1 MYLRRKIDEYLKN
14 WKNDENHL
22 PLIVKG
28 ARQIGKTES
37 INEFSKIYNNVVY
50 INFALEPIYKNIVN
64 DGYDVEKV
72 IKNISVIDS
81 KWKMVP
87 NETLIIFDEI
97 QEFPDITTTLKSF
110 AIDKKYD
117 VICSGSLLG
126 INYKKIHSISL
137 GYKSEYEMY
146 SMDFEE
152 FLWAVG
158 IDDNN
163 INEMFNHLTSM
174 IPFSEIEMNRY
185 MDLFIDYVII
195 GGMPN
200 VVKNYV
206 ANKNFQG
213 ISELQKDIINGY
225 KDDARKYIE
234 GLDQTRI
241 INTFNSIPVQL
252 AKDNKKFQY
261 SKISSNARSREYI
274 GVIEWLNDV
283 GIINICYQ
291 MNFPELPIKGNVD
304 TSKFNVYMAATGLL
318 VTLLDEESQIDL
330 KVNKNLGVYK
340 GAIYENVVAEALKK
354 SGADLVYYK
363 REDSTLEIDF
373 FVRTQDEL
381 LPIEV
386 KSGNNKSKSLNE
398 VIINPKYENIKRGI
412 KLAYANIGYDNNIFT
427 MPCFCSFLIK
437 KWARRWKYNNYDD
450 FN

>member
-14 WKNDENHL
+14 WKNDVNHL

-50 INFALEPIYKNIVN
+50 INFALEPIYKKIVN
-64 DGYDVEKV
+64 DGYDVDKV
-72 IKNISVIDS
+72 IKNISMIDS
-81 KWKMVP
+81 KWKIAS

-110 AIDKKYD
+110 AIDKRYD

-126 INYKKIHSISL
+126 INYKKIHSIIL
-137 GYKSEYEMY
+137 VYKCEYEMY

-158 IDDNN
+158 VDDLN
-163 INEMFNHLTSM
+163 INEILEHLTSM
-174 IPFSEIEMNRY
+174 SPFSGIEMDKY
-185 MDLFIDYVII
+185 MDLFTDYVIV

-206 ANKNFQG
+206 LNKNFQG
-213 ISELQKDIINGY
+213 ISELQKDIIDGY

-234 GLDQTRI
+234 GLDQTKI
-241 INTFNSIPVQL
+241 INTFNSIPAQL

-261 SKISSNARSREYI
+261 SKISSSARSREYI

-291 MNFPELPIKGNVD
+291 MKFPELPIKGNVD
-304 TSKFNVYMAATGLL
+304 TSKFKVYLADTGLL
-318 VTLLDEESQIDL
+318 VSLLDEESQIDL

-340 GAIYENVVAEALKK
+340 GAIYENVVAEAFKK

-373 FVRTQDEL
+373 FVRTQKEL
-381 LPIEV
+381 LPVEV

-398 VIINPKYENIKRGI
+398 VISNTRYDNIKRGI
-412 KLAYANIGYDNNIFT
+412 KLANANVGYKNNVFT
-427 MPCFCSFLIK
+427 IPYFCSFLIK
-437 KWARRWKYNNYDD
+437 KWVRDL
-450 FN
+450 

>member
-1 MYLRRKIDEYLKN
+1 MYLKRKIDSFLQN

-37 INEFSKIYNNVVY
+37 INEFSKKYKNVVY
-50 INFALEPIYKNIVN
+50 INFALEPIYKMVVN
-64 DGYDVEKV
+64 DGYDVDKV
-72 IKNISVIDS
+72 VKNISAIDS
-81 KWKMVP
+81 KWKLIP

-97 QEFPDITTTLKSF
+97 QDFPDITTTLKSF
-110 AIDKKYD
+110 AIDKRYD

-152 FLWAVG
+152 FLWALG
-158 IDDNN
+158 ISESIIDD
-163 INEMFNHLTSM
+163 MFHHMTDL
-174 IPFSEIEMNRY
+174 IPFSKIEMNKY
-185 MDLFIDYVII
+185 MDLFTDYVIV

-206 ANKNFQG
+206 LNKNFQG
-213 ISELQKDIINGY
+213 ISELQKDIVDGY

-234 GLDQTRI
+234 GLDQTKI

-252 AKDNKKFQY
+252 ATDNKKFQY
-261 SKISSNARSREYI
+261 SKISTNARAREYL

-291 MNFPELPIKGNVD
+291 MNFPELPIKGNID
-304 TSKFNVYMAATGLL
+304 SSKFKVYMADTGLL
-318 VTLLDEESQIDL
+318 VSLLDEETQIDL

-340 GAIYENVVAEALKK
+340 GAIFENVVAEALKK
-354 SGADLVYYK
+354 SNIELVYYK
-363 REDSTLEIDF
+363 RGDSTLEIDF
-373 FVRTQDEL
+373 FVRTQNEL
-381 LPIEV
+381 MSIEV

-398 VIINPKYENIKRGI
+398 VITNPKYDNIKRGI
-412 KLAYANIGYDNNIFT
+412 KLAYANVGYENNIFT
-427 MPCFCSFLIK
+427 IPYFCSFLIK
-437 KWARRWKYNNYDD
+437 RWVGGLV
-450 FN
+450 

>member
-14 WKNDENHL
+14 WKNDANRL

-37 INEFSKIYNNVVY
+37 IIKFSKIYNNVVY

-64 DGYDVEKV
+64 DGYDVDKV
-72 IKNISVIDS
+72 IKNISMIDS

-137 GYKSEYEMY
+137 GYKREYEMY
-146 SMDFEE
+146 SLDFEE
-152 FLWAVG
+152 FLWAAE

-163 INEMFNHLTSM
+163 VNEMFNHLM
-174 IPFSEIEMNRY
+174 NLIPFSEIEMNRY
-185 MDLFIDYVII
+185 MNLFTDYVIT

-206 ANKNFQG
+206 LNKNFQG
-213 ISELQKDIINGY
+213 ISELQKAIIDGY

-234 GLDQTRI
+234 GLDQTKI

-261 SKISSNARSREYI
+261 SKITSNARSREYI

-304 TSKFNVYMAATGLL
+304 TSKFKVYMADTGLL
-318 VTLLDEESQIDL
+318 VSLLDEESQIDL

-340 GAIYENVVAEALKK
+340 GAIYENVVAEALRK
-354 SGADLVYYK
+354 SNADLVYYK

-373 FVRTQDEL
+373 FVRTQNEL

-398 VIINPKYENIKRGI
+398 IIKNPKYDNIKRGI
-412 KLAYANIGYDNNIFT
+412 KLVYANIGYENNIFT
-427 MPCFCSFLIK
+427 IPYFCSFLIK
-437 KWARRWKYNNYDD
+437 RWGREM
-450 FN
+450 

>member
-1 MYLRRKIDEYLKN
+1 MYLKRKIDSFLQN

-37 INEFSKIYNNVVY
+37 INEFSKKYKNVVY

-64 DGYDVEKV
+64 DGYDVDKV
-72 IKNISVIDS
+72 IKNISMIDS

-137 GYKSEYEMY
+137 GYKREYEMY
-146 SMDFEE
+146 SLDFEE
-152 FLWAVG
+152 FLWAAE

-163 INEMFNHLTSM
+163 VNEMFNHLM
-174 IPFSEIEMNRY
+174 NLIPFSEIEMNRY
-185 MDLFIDYVII
+185 MNLFTDYVIT

-206 ANKNFQG
+206 LNKNFQG
-213 ISELQKDIINGY
+213 ISELQKAIIDGY

-234 GLDQTRI
+234 GLDQTKI

-261 SKISSNARSREYI
+261 SKITSNARSREYI

-304 TSKFNVYMAATGLL
+304 TSKFKVYMADTGLL
-318 VTLLDEESQIDL
+318 VSLLDEESQIDL

-340 GAIYENVVAEALKK
+340 GAIYENVVAEALRK
-354 SGADLVYYK
+354 SNADLVYYK

-373 FVRTQDEL
+373 FVRTQNEL

-398 VIINPKYENIKRGI
+398 IIKNPKYDNIKRGI
-412 KLAYANIGYDNNIFT
+412 KLVYAKIGYENNIFT
-427 MPCFCSFLIK
+427 IPYFCSFLIK
-437 KWARRWKYNNYDD
+437 RWGREM
-450 FN
+450 

>member
-14 WKNDENHL
+14 WKNDVNHL

-50 INFALEPIYKNIVN
+50 INFALEPIYKKIVN
-64 DGYDVEKV
+64 DGYDVDKV
-72 IKNISVIDS
+72 IKNISMIES
-81 KWKMVP
+81 KWKIAS

-110 AIDKKYD
+110 AIDKRYD

-137 GYKSEYEMY
+137 GYKCEYEMY

-158 IDDNN
+158 VDDLN
-163 INEMFNHLTSM
+163 INEILEHLTSM
-174 IPFSEIEMNRY
+174 SPFSEIEMDKY
-185 MDLFIDYVII
+185 MDLFTDYVIV

-206 ANKNFQG
+206 LNKNFQG
-213 ISELQKDIINGY
+213 ISELQKDIIDGY

-234 GLDQTRI
+234 GLDQTKI
-241 INTFNSIPVQL
+241 INTFNSIPAQL

-261 SKISSNARSREYI
+261 SKISSSARSREYI

-291 MNFPELPIKGNVD
+291 MKFPELPIKGNVD
-304 TSKFNVYMAATGLL
+304 TSKFKVYLADTGLL
-318 VTLLDEESQIDL
+318 VSLLDEESQIDL

-373 FVRTQDEL
+373 FVRTQNEL
-381 LPIEV
+381 LPVEV

-398 VIINPKYENIKRGI
+398 VISNTRYDNIKRGI
-412 KLAYANIGYDNNIFT
+412 KLAYANVGYKNNVFT
-427 MPCFCSFLIK
+427 IPYFCSFLIK
-437 KWARRWKYNNYDD
+437 RWVRDL
-450 FN
+450 

>member
-14 WKNDENHL
+14 WKNDVNHL

-50 INFALEPIYKNIVN
+50 INFALEPIYKKIVN
-64 DGYDVEKV
+64 DGYDVDKV
-72 IKNISVIDS
+72 TKNISMIDS
-81 KWKMVP
+81 KWKIAS

-110 AIDKKYD
+110 AIDKRYD

-137 GYKSEYEMY
+137 GYKCEYEMY
-146 SMDFEE
+146 GMDFEE

-158 IDDNN
+158 VDDLN
-163 INEMFNHLTSM
+163 INEILEHLTSM
-174 IPFSEIEMNRY
+174 SPFSEIEMDKY
-185 MDLFIDYVII
+185 MDLFTDYVIV

-206 ANKNFQG
+206 LNKNFQG
-213 ISELQKDIINGY
+213 ISELQKDIIDGY

-234 GLDQTRI
+234 GLDQTKI
-241 INTFNSIPVQL
+241 INTFNSIPAQL

-261 SKISSNARSREYI
+261 SKISSSARSREYI

-304 TSKFNVYMAATGLL
+304 TSKFKVYLADTGLL
-318 VTLLDEESQIDL
+318 VSLLDEESQIDL

-373 FVRTQDEL
+373 FVRTQNEL
-381 LPIEV
+381 LPVEV

-398 VIINPKYENIKRGI
+398 VISNTRYDNINRGI
-412 KLAYANIGYDNNIFT
+412 KLANANVGYKNNVFT
-427 MPCFCSFLIK
+427 IPYFCSFLIK
-437 KWARRWKYNNYDD
+437 KWVRDL
-450 FN
+450 

>member
-14 WKNDENHL
+14 WKNDANRL

-37 INEFSKIYNNVVY
+37 IIKFSKIYNNVVY

-64 DGYDVEKV
+64 DGYDVDKV
-72 IKNISVIDS
+72 IKNISMIDS

-137 GYKSEYEMY
+137 GYKREYEMY
-146 SMDFEE
+146 SLDFEE
-152 FLWAVG
+152 FLWAAE

-163 INEMFNHLTSM
+163 VNEMFNHLM
-174 IPFSEIEMNRY
+174 NLIPFSEIEMNRY
-185 MDLFIDYVII
+185 MNLFTDYVIT

-206 ANKNFQG
+206 LNKNFQG
-213 ISELQKDIINGY
+213 ISELQKAIIDGY

-234 GLDQTRI
+234 GLDQTKI

-261 SKISSNARSREYI
+261 SKITSNARSREYI

-304 TSKFNVYMAATGLL
+304 TSKFKVYMADTGLL
-318 VTLLDEESQIDL
+318 VSLLDEESQIDL

-340 GAIYENVVAEALKK
+340 GAIYENVVAEALRK
-354 SGADLVYYK
+354 SNADLVYYK

-373 FVRTQDEL
+373 FVRTQNEL

-398 VIINPKYENIKRGI
+398 IIKNPKYDNIKRGI
-412 KLAYANIGYDNNIFT
+412 KLVYANIGYVNNIFT
-427 MPCFCSFLIK
+427 IPYFCSFLIK
-437 KWARRWKYNNYDD
+437 RWGREM
-450 FN
+450 

>member
-1 MYLRRKIDEYLKN
+1 MYLKRKIDDFLIN

-50 INFALEPIYKNIVN
+50 INFALEPIYKMIVN
-64 DGYDVEKV
+64 DGYDVDKV
-72 IKNISVIDS
+72 VKNISVIDS
-81 KWKMVP
+81 KWKMLP

-97 QEFPDITTTLKSF
+97 QEFPDITTALKSF
-110 AIDKKYD
+110 AIDKRYD

-152 FLWAVG
+152 FLWALG
-158 IDDNN
+158 MNKN
-163 INEMFNHLTSM
+163 ILDEMFYHMTNL

-185 MDLFIDYVII
+185 MDLFIDYVIV

-200 VVKNYV
+200 VVRNYV
-206 ANKNFQG
+206 LNKSFQG
-213 ISELQKDIINGY
+213 VNELQKDIIDGY
-225 KDDARKYIE
+225 KDDARKYVE
-234 GLDQTRI
+234 GLEQTKI

-261 SKISSNARSREYI
+261 SKISNNARSREYI

-291 MNFPELPIKGNVD
+291 MNFPELPIKGNID
-304 TSKFNVYMAATGLL
+304 TSKFKVYMADTGLL
-318 VTLLDEESQIDL
+318 VSLLDEESQIDL

-340 GAIYENVVAEALKK
+340 GAIFENVVAEALKK
-354 SGADLVYYK
+354 SNTELVYYK
-363 REDSTLEIDF
+363 RGDSTLEIDF
-373 FVRTQDEL
+373 FLRTQNEL

-398 VIINPKYENIKRGI
+398 MINNNKYVNIKRGI
-412 KLAYANIGYDNNIFT
+412 KLANANIGYENNIFT
-427 MPCFCSFLIK
+427 IPYFCSFLIK
-437 KWARRWKYNNYDD
+437 KWMSMLDD
-450 FN
+450 

>member
-14 WKNDENHL
+14 WKNDVNHL

-50 INFALEPIYKNIVN
+50 INFALEPIYKKIVN
-64 DGYDVEKV
+64 DGYDVDKV
-72 IKNISVIDS
+72 TKNISMIDS
-81 KWKMVP
+81 KWKIAS

-110 AIDKKYD
+110 AIDKRYD

-137 GYKSEYEMY
+137 GYKCEYEMY
-146 SMDFEE
+146 GMDFEE

-158 IDDNN
+158 VDDLN
-163 INEMFNHLTSM
+163 INEILEHLTSM
-174 IPFSEIEMNRY
+174 SPFSEIEMDKY
-185 MDLFIDYVII
+185 MDLFTDYVIV

-206 ANKNFQG
+206 LNKNFQG
-213 ISELQKDIINGY
+213 ISELQKDIIDGY

-234 GLDQTRI
+234 GLDQTKI
-241 INTFNSIPVQL
+241 INTFNSIPAQL

-261 SKISSNARSREYI
+261 SKISSSARSREYI

-304 TSKFNVYMAATGLL
+304 TSKFKVYLADTGLL
-318 VTLLDEESQIDL
+318 VSLLDEESQIDL

-373 FVRTQDEL
+373 FVRTQNEL
-381 LPIEV
+381 LPVEV

-398 VIINPKYENIKRGI
+398 VISNTRYDNIKRGI
-412 KLAYANIGYDNNIFT
+412 KLAYANVGYKNNVFT
-427 MPCFCSFLIK
+427 IPYFCSFLIK
-437 KWARRWKYNNYDD
+437 KWVRDL
-450 FN
+450 

>member
-14 WKNDENHL
+14 WKNDVNHL

-50 INFALEPIYKNIVN
+50 INFALEPIYKKIVN
-64 DGYDVEKV
+64 DGYDVDKV
-72 IKNISVIDS
+72 IKNISMIDS
-81 KWKMVP
+81 KWKIAS

-110 AIDKKYD
+110 AIDRRYD

-137 GYKSEYEMY
+137 GYKCEYEMY

-158 IDDNN
+158 VDDLN
-163 INEMFNHLTSM
+163 INEILEHLTSM
-174 IPFSEIEMNRY
+174 SPFSEIEMDKY
-185 MDLFIDYVII
+185 MDLFTDYVIV

-206 ANKNFQG
+206 LNKNFQG
-213 ISELQKDIINGY
+213 ISELQKDIIDGY

-234 GLDQTRI
+234 GLDQTKI
-241 INTFNSIPVQL
+241 INTFNSIPAQL

-261 SKISSNARSREYI
+261 SKISSSARSREYI

-291 MNFPELPIKGNVD
+291 MKFPELPIKGNVD
-304 TSKFNVYMAATGLL
+304 TSKFKVYLADTGLL
-318 VTLLDEESQIDL
+318 VSLLDEESQIDL

-373 FVRTQDEL
+373 FVRTQNEL
-381 LPIEV
+381 LPVEV

-398 VIINPKYENIKRGI
+398 VISNTRYDNIKRGI
-412 KLAYANIGYDNNIFT
+412 KLANANVGYKNNVFT
-427 MPCFCSFLIK
+427 IPYFCSFLIK
-437 KWARRWKYNNYDD
+437 KWVRDL
-450 FN
+450 

>member
-1 MYLRRKIDEYLKN
+1 MYLRRKIDNYLKN

-22 PLIVKG
+22 PLIIKG

-37 INEFSKIYNNVVY
+37 IKEFSKVYGNVIY
-50 INFALEPIYKNIVN
+50 INFALEPNYKMIIN
-64 DGYDVEKV
+64 DGYDVDKV
-72 IKNISVIDS
+72 IKNITAVDS
-81 KWKMVP
+81 RWKVVP
-87 NETLIIFDEI
+87 NDTLIIFDEI
-97 QEFPDITTTLKSF
+97 QEFPDITTTLKPF
-110 AIDKKYD
+110 AIDKRYD

-126 INYKKIHSISL
+126 INYKRIHSISL
-137 GYKSEYEMY
+137 GYKTEYEMH

-152 FLWAVG
+152 YLWAIG
-158 IDDNN
+158 EREET
-163 INEMFNHLTSM
+163 INEILEHM
-174 IPFSEIEMNRY
+174 IKLMPFSDVEMNKY
-185 MDLFIDYVII
+185 MELFIDYVIV

-206 ANKNFQG
+206 INKNFQG
-213 ISELQKDIINGY
+213 ITELQIDIINGY

-234 GLDQTRI
+234 GLDQTKI

-261 SKISSNARSREYI
+261 SIISSNARAREYV

-291 MNFPELPIKGNVD
+291 MNYPELPIKGNID
-304 TSKFNVYMAATGLL
+304 TSKYKVYMADTGLL
-318 VTLLDEESQIDL
+318 ISLLDEESQIDL

-340 GAIYENVVAEALKK
+340 GAIFENVVAEALKK
-354 SGADLVYYK
+354 SGAELVYYK

-373 FVRTQDEL
+373 FIRTQNEL

-398 VIINPKYENIKRGI
+398 VITNDKYNNIKRGI
-412 KLAYANIGYDNNIFT
+412 KLAYANIGYENNVFT
-427 MPCFCSFLIK
+427 IPYFCSFMLK
-437 KWARRWKYNNYDD
+437 KWVGSIGNL
-450 FN
+450 

>member
-1 MYLRRKIDEYLKN
+1 MYLKRKIDSFLQN

-37 INEFSKIYNNVVY
+37 INEFSKKYKNVVY
-50 INFALEPIYKNIVN
+50 INFALEPIYKMVVN
-64 DGYDVEKV
+64 DGYDVDKV
-72 IKNISVIDS
+72 VKNISAIDS
-81 KWKMVP
+81 KWKLIP

-97 QEFPDITTTLKSF
+97 QDFPDITTTLKSF
-110 AIDKKYD
+110 AIDKRYD

-152 FLWAVG
+152 FLWALDINESV
-158 IDDNN
+158 IDD
-163 INEMFNHLTSM
+163 MFHHMTNL
-174 IPFSEIEMNRY
+174 IPFSKIEMNKY
-185 MDLFIDYVII
+185 MDLFTDYVIV

-206 ANKNFQG
+206 LNKNFQG
-213 ISELQKDIINGY
+213 ISELQKDIVDGY

-234 GLDQTRI
+234 GLEQTKI

-261 SKISSNARSREYI
+261 SKISNNARSREYI

-291 MNFPELPIKGNVD
+291 MNFPELPIKGNID
-304 TSKFNVYMAATGLL
+304 SLKFKVYMADTGLL
-318 VTLLDEESQIDL
+318 VSLLDEESQIDL

-340 GAIYENVVAEALKK
+340 GAIFENVVAEALKK
-354 SGADLVYYK
+354 SNAELVYYK
-363 REDSTLEIDF
+363 RADSTLEIDF
-373 FVRTQDEL
+373 FVRTQNEL
-381 LPIEV
+381 MPIEV

-398 VIINPKYENIKRGI
+398 MINNNKYVNIKRGI
-412 KLAYANIGYDNNIFT
+412 KLAYANVGFENNIFT
-427 MPCFCSFLIK
+427 IPYFCSFLIK
-437 KWARRWKYNNYDD
+437 RWVSGLGD
-450 FN
+450 